1 MASRRRPVERFGA
14 RSRVMRGRDI
24 PERTLPKL
32 ARRTDDPGEACEDRV
47 AASPAVAIAAPVAA
61 LGVVEGSTVAS
72 GPASCFGLSGCIPSP
87 IAAVFRAL
95 VDSLVIVL
103 SACSGV

>member
-14 RSRVMRGRDI
+14 RSRVMRVRDS

-32 ARRTDDPGEACEDRV
+32 ARRTVAPDVGFNARV
-47 AASPAVAIAAPVAA
+47 AAIPVAA
-61 LGVVEGSTVAS
+61 AAMPVVARVVGVVEVPDS
-72 GPASCFGLSGCIPSP
+72 GPDSGFGLSSCIPNP

-95 VDSLVIVL
+95 VDNLVIVL